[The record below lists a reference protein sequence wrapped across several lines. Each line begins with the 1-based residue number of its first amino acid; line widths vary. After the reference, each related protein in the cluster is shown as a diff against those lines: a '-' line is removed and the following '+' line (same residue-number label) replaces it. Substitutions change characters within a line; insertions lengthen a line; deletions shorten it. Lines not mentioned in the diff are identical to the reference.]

1 MPGTAG
7 PLPAA
12 TDRSSAPT
20 LGRSPGLGFAL
31 RFGAAMLP
39 LAATV
44 ALAIA
49 ALPLYRLR
57 LPHAGGGVPLAHAAL
72 APSRKTSTA
81 RSRQF
86 GACGVRSIEAGPNQN
101 CPHGFTR

>member
-1 MPGTAG
+1 MPAG
-7 PLPAA
+7 PGPLQAA
-12 TDRSSAPT
+12 IDRSSVPM

-57 LPHAGGGVPLAHAAL
+57 LPHAGGVPPAHAAP
-72 APSRKTSTA
+72 ASPRE
-81 RSRQF
+81 RSAGQLRRL
-86 GACGVRSIEAGPNQN
+86 GPCGVRVIEARRNQR
-101 CPHGFTR
+101 CGEGFTR